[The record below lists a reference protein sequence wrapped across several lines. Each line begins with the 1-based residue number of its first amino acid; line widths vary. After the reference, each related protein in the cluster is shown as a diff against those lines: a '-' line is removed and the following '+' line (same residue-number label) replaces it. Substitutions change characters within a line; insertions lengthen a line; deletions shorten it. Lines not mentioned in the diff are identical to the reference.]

1 MAESIFSK
9 DTVCDLAILLEEAF
23 IYGVFRGSFPEF
35 FRTA

>member
-9 DTVCDLAILLEEAF
+9 DGGCDPAILLEEAF
-23 IYGVFRGSFPEF
+23 IYGDFYGSFQEF